1 VSTNAGTPSDTDC
14 PAPADAGKPSSMT
27 RSDTPPPRTLTIVNK
42 RGLHA
47 RASARFV
54 QTAEAFDAELTISR
68 DGMTVGGQSIM
79 GLMMLAA
86 SKGTTIEVAATG
98 NDADAALDAIENL
111 VANRFGEDS

>member
-1 VSTNAGTPSDTDC
+1 MREVSEQSGDCGAYPLEDEAPDQPNA
-14 PAPADAGKPSSMT
+14 KVE
-27 RSDTPPPRTLTIVNK
+27 RVLTICNR

-54 QTAEAFDAELTISR
+54 QTVDLFDAEVTVKR

-86 SKGTTIEVAATG
+86 TKGCDVHVSATG
-98 NDADAALDAIENL
+98 RDATAVLTALKTL
-111 VANRFGEDS
+111 VDDRFGEES